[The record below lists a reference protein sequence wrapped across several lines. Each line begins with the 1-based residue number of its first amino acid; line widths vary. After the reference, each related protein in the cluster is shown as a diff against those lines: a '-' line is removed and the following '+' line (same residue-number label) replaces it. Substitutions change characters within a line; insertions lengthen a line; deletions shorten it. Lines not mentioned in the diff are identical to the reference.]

1 MTLSANRNATA
12 LPKYSVWFAVA
23 LSAALVTAGCTSPA
37 QSQTGAQPPPPPVEV
52 ISVSAQ
58 DVPIDSEFSAQ
69 TFARD
74 RVEVRGRV
82 NGYIEKWLFRP
93 GAQVRA
99 GQVLY
104 TLDARPFE
112 AAVEQASGSVRETEG
127 DVQFARNQVSLLQAQ
142 ANLAAAEASLVKA
155 QQDVERLKPL
165 VEQDAAAKQD
175 LDAANAA
182 LRSAEANVRANKA
195 NVEQAGLS
203 TKTQIQSSQGKLE
216 SLRGALR
223 NAQLNLQYA
232 TIRAPISGVIG
243 DTQVPVGGIVSS
255 SSPLPLTTIVP
266 LDPIWVRFQ
275 MSESQYLAYGRQ
287 KQTTGKDVPIEL
299 VLADGT
305 VFPVKGKIDAVL
317 NQVDPQTG
325 TLELQ
330 AKFQN
335 PDSKLLPG
343 QFGRV
348 RFRTDERTNVILVP
362 QRAVQQMQNV
372 QTVFTVDSNNKV
384 EARAVKTLERVGED
398 WIIGQGLRSGDKVIV
413 EGQLRIRPGMP
424 VSPSPFQPENKR
436 ASR

>member
-1 MTLSANRNATA
+1 
-12 LPKYSVWFAVA
+12 
-23 LSAALVTAGCTSPA
+23 
-37 QSQTGAQPPPPPVEV
+37 
-52 ISVSAQ
+52 
-58 DVPIDSEFSAQ
+58 
-69 TFARD
+69 
-74 RVEVRGRV
+74 
-82 NGYIEKWLFRP
+82 
-93 GAQVRA
+93 
-99 GQVLY
+99 
-104 TLDARPFE
+104 
-112 AAVEQASGSVRETEG
+112 
-127 DVQFARNQVSLLQAQ
+127 
-142 ANLAAAEASLVKA
+142 
-155 QQDVERLKPL
+155 

-175 LDAANAA
+175 LDAASAA

-255 SSPLPLTTIVP
+255 SSPQPLTTIVP